1 MSARDNF
8 WSNVNRLKSPSVYAV
23 LNDIE
28 KVQLAESIEIVS
40 RSNALM
46 NPTNSFKYAI
56 DLLDISSSRLTK
68 YSDNHFKMYR

>member
-1 MSARDNF
+1 M
-8 WSNVNRLKSPSVYAV
+8 L
-23 LNDIE
+23 IE

-46 NPTNSFKYAI
+46 NPTDSFKYAI
-56 DLLDISSSRLTK
+56 DLLDTSSSRLTK